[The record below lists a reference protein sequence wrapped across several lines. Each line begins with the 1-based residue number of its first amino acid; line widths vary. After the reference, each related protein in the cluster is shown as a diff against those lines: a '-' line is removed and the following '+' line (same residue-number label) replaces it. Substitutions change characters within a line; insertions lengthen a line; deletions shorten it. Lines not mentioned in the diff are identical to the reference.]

1 MSINITVE
9 SFEELKDLARQ
20 ILGAGGE
27 KPAVAPVQPAPRAV
41 QPPVQQAAPRPVAM
55 PQTFQ
60 APAPQPVQQPV
71 QTTQPTQPVMQPAP
85 TPVQTT
91 QPSYSLDDLGR
102 AGMALM
108 DSGRQAELQQL
119 LVQFGVDALPSL
131 PTAQYGAFATALRG
145 LGAPI

>member
-41 QPPVQQAAPRPVAM
+41 QPPVQQ
-55 PQTFQ
+55 T
-60 APAPQPVQQPV
+60 APQP
-71 QTTQPTQPVMQPAP
+71 TQPTQPVMQPAP

>member
-27 KPAVAPVQPAPRAV
+27 KPAVAPVQPVPRPV
-41 QPPVQQAAPRPVAM
+41 QPPVQQAAPQPVAM
-55 PQTFQ
+55 PQTFP
-60 APAPQPVQQPV
+60 APAPQPVQQ
-71 QTTQPTQPVMQPAP
+71 
-85 TPVQTT
+85 PVQTT

>member
-1 MSINITVE
+1 MSIIITAE

-27 KPAVAPVQPAPRAV
+27 KPAVAPVQPVPRSV
-41 QPPVQQAAPRPVAM
+41 QPPVQQ
-55 PQTFQ
+55 T
-60 APAPQPVQQPV
+60 APQP
-71 QTTQPTQPVMQPAP
+71 TQPTQPVMQPAP